1 MSWSDSDRRARKPV
15 RPLLNAQRWEIRR
28 TAGFLLRELGGA
40 EGLKELVPLLTDAE
54 PLVRSEAVQGL
65 MLNGTKEAAVILLD
79 ALTASKG
86 KPREW
91 LLAEVL
97 RLRDHRAAPLYSYLV
112 RQVSREQFPQLY
124 LTAIEALGLFGGAD
138 AIEALKV
145 PMHTGD
151 WWRHRES
158 EVRGATAHALSRIGT
173 GHPEAVARGC
183 ARRTRGGPP
192 SAPARRNGRPANGDH
207 RSPAG
212 ACPSTKNCCGGSR
225 RDARRAALRVDH
237 PLLGRN
243 VDGLLAALKTL
254 QQQQLS
260 MTVGIVDN
268 EFVVADTPLPKTS
281 AAMKDLIDKSA
292 RQQDGT
298 DLVRAWRHAGGRSS
312 ASCSRWPNSRQKGG
326 GEAPAWK
333 FPHIRIGQITS
344 EEQGRDGIASDMAA
358 IRQLYTSAVSAA
370 EAAWG
375 QRRCEGKPDVPA
387 ALHAVEG
394 LADAVTQNRTAL
406 VALTAMRNYDNYTFT
421 HMVNVSILT
430 MGQARALGI
439 EGRLLREFGLSALMH
454 DIGKVRT
461 PKEILQKP
469 ERLTDQE
476 FVIMRRHPVE
486 GAEIL
491 RRTPEMPILA
501 PVVAFE
507 HHLRLDGTGYPEGA
521 KRSALNLGTMICS
534 IADVYDA
541 MRSQRAYQ
549 QAFPTDRVL
558 AVLKKDDGAHF
569 DANLVRRFVQLLG
582 IYPPG
587 TLVKLQSDSVAVVTR
602 VHAPD
607 PYRPRVKVLFSP
619 TEPPTTC
626 RPN

>member
-1 MSWSDSDRRARKPV
+1 MSNDPGAR
-15 RPLLNAQRWEIRR
+15 LALYEE
-28 TAGFLLRELGGA
+28 LLRRFA
-40 EGLKELVPLLTDAE
+40 
-54 PLVRSEAVQGL
+54 S
-65 MLNGTKEAAVILLD
+65 GT
-79 ALTASKG
+79 
-86 KPREW
+86 
-91 LLAEVL
+91 
-97 RLRDHRAAPLYSYLV
+97 RAA
-112 RQVSREQFPQLY
+112 QLY
-124 LTAIEALGLFGGAD
+124 
-138 AIEALKV
+138 
-145 PMHTGD
+145 
-151 WWRHRES
+151 
-158 EVRGATAHALSRIGT
+158 
-173 GHPEAVARGC
+173 
-183 ARRTRGGPP
+183 
-192 SAPARRNGRPANGDH
+192 
-207 RSPAG
+207 
-212 ACPSTKNCCGGSR
+212 
-225 RDARRAALRVDH
+225 AADH

-243 VDGLLAALKTL
+243 VDDLLGALKTL
-254 QQQQLS
+254 QQQQPS
-260 MTVGIVDN
+260 ITIGIVDN
-268 EFVVADTPLPKTS
+268 EFVVADTPLPKAS
-281 AAMKDLIDKSA
+281 SGMKDLIERLLANKVERISFERGVTADEVIGLMLGVA
-292 RQQDGT
+292 R
-298 DLVRAWRHAGGRSS
+298 LAAR
-312 ASCSRWPNSRQKGG
+312 GG
-326 GEAPAWK
+326 GPEPTWR
-333 FPHIRIGQITS
+333 FPHIRLGRITS
-344 EEQGRDGIASDMAA
+344 EEPGKDGIASDMAA
-358 IRQLYTSAVSAA
+358 IRQLYANAVSAA
-370 EAAWG
+370 EAAWESAAV
-375 QRRCEGKPDVPA
+375 EGKPDVPA

-461 PKEILQKP
+461 PREILQKP
-469 ERLTDQE
+469 ERLTEQE

-521 KRSALNLGTMICS
+521 RRGALNLGTMICS

-569 DANLVRRFVQLLG
+569 DAQLVRRFVQLLG

-587 TLVKLQSDSVAVVTR
+587 TLVKLASESVAVVTR

-607 PYRPRVKVLFSP
+607 PYRPRVKVLFAPDGTRYDTPLDRNLWERAPDGSMPDSVLSP
-619 TEPPTTC
+619 LDPALFRIDPLSFIDVA
-626 RPN
+626 RA

>member
-1 MSWSDSDRRARKPV
+1 
-15 RPLLNAQRWEIRR
+15 
-28 TAGFLLRELGGA
+28 
-40 EGLKELVPLLTDAE
+40 
-54 PLVRSEAVQGL
+54 
-65 MLNGTKEAAVILLD
+65 
-79 ALTASKG
+79 
-86 KPREW
+86 
-91 LLAEVL
+91 
-97 RLRDHRAAPLYSYLV
+97 
-112 RQVSREQFPQLY
+112 
-124 LTAIEALGLFGGAD
+124 
-138 AIEALKV
+138 
-145 PMHTGD
+145 
-151 WWRHRES
+151 
-158 EVRGATAHALSRIGT
+158 
-173 GHPEAVARGC
+173 
-183 ARRTRGGPP
+183 
-192 SAPARRNGRPANGDH
+192 
-207 RSPAG
+207 
-212 ACPSTKNCCGGSR
+212 
-225 RDARRAALRVDH
+225 
-237 PLLGRN
+237 
-243 VDGLLAALKTL
+243 
-254 QQQQLS
+254 
-260 MTVGIVDN
+260 MTIGIVDN
-268 EFVVADTPLPKTS
+268 EFVVADTPLPKAS
-281 AAMKDLIDKSA
+281 SGMKDLID
-292 RQQDGT
+292 RL
-298 DLVRAWRHAGGRSS
+298 LVNKIERISFERGVTAEEIVALMLGVAKLSTKAGGPEPTWRL
-312 ASCSRWPNSRQKGG
+312 
-326 GEAPAWK
+326 
-333 FPHIRIGQITS
+333 PHIRLGRITS
-344 EEQGRDGIASDMAA
+344 EEPGRDGIASDMAA
-358 IRQLYTSAVSAA
+358 IRQLYTTAVTAAETAWESAA
-370 EAAWG
+370 LD
-375 QRRCEGKPDVPA
+375 GKPDVPA

-469 ERLTDQE
+469 ERLTEQE
-476 FVIMRRHPVE
+476 FVIMRKHPVE

-569 DANLVRRFVQLLG
+569 EAQLVRRFVQLLG

-587 TLVKLQSDSVAVVTR
+587 TLVKLASDSVAVVTR

-607 PYRPRVKVLFSP
+607 PYRPRVKVLFARRRNALRRAPRAEPVGTDAGRRAFRQRGVAPRSHALRHRP
-619 TEPPTTC
+619 AQFPRCRAGLNFLVPGATSYTAIVTEGLRTIAVAVAAWRSGSRGTPSAHRKSRRRRLIASWPSC
-626 RPN
+626 AWVSSRRCC